1 VRYSVEAGPILIRML
16 HSAQIEGAF
25 CLMPILFERFIM
37 NSPFKACALA
47 AAIAFTSAPLVA
59 DDAADT
65 DAKSPWS
72 GTTDINALITS
83 GNSSQT
89 SFGIGGKLI
98 YAEGP
103 VKHTVTGF
111 ADFNRSNGLSDRE
124 RYGAAY
130 NLAYSLSERTF
141 FSGDAS
147 YESNKFGAFR
157 ERIAVAAG
165 IGYHIFDDEKLKL
178 TVEAAPSVIFSKN
191 FEGADY
197 ESDFSAF
204 VRTTTEF
211 QISET
216 TKFSNVASA
225 YFGGRTIFEN
235 KAALQ
240 FKIIKSLSSKISFD
254 VLYDQ
259 DAPAGRAATD
269 TIARVGV
276 SYGF

>member
-1 VRYSVEAGPILIRML
+1 
-16 HSAQIEGAF
+16 
-25 CLMPILFERFIM
+25 M
-37 NSPFKACALA
+37 NSLIKACAVA
-47 AAIAFTSAPLVA
+47 AATAFTSAPLVA
-59 DDAADT
+59 DDTKAEG
-65 DAKSPWS
+65 PWS
-72 GTTDINALITS
+72 GTADINALFTS

-98 YAEGP
+98 YTEGR
-103 VKHTVTGF
+103 VKHTASGF
-111 ADFNRSNGLSDRE
+111 ADFNRSNGISDRE
-124 RYGAAY
+124 RYGASY

-141 FSGDAS
+141 FTGDAAF
-147 YESNKFGAFR
+147 ESNKFGAFR
-157 ERIAVAAG
+157 ERIAVATG
-165 IGYHIFDDEKLKL
+165 VGYHVIEGDTLNF
-178 TVEAAPSVIFSKN
+178 TVEAAPSVIFTKN

-204 VRTTTEF
+204 FRATTEL

-240 FKIIKSLSSKISFD
+240 FKILQSLSSKISFD
-254 VLYDQ
+254 VLYDR
-259 DAPAGRAATD
+259 DAPIGRATTD